1 MAFEKISIVIPIH
14 NESGNIHSLN
24 AELELVLPALASTH
38 EIIYVNDASTDSSL
52 QELLQLK
59 NVIIITLSRRYGQAT
74 ALTAGFAHATGDV
87 VVSLDGDGQND
98 PADIPL
104 LISTLEEKNLD
115 VVAGWRKTRK
125 DKQGILVLTRI
136 GRALRKALINDNVH
150 DTGCTLRAYRSPAAK
165 SLAIGGEMHRYV
177 LALLRWKGFSIGEV
191 VVNDRARV
199 HGVSKYTYSKAV
211 RGFIDLI
218 YVWFIFKYSQRPLH
232 LFGYMSLVTF
242 VLSLISGGFTL
253 YDKIFRNL
261 HVNRDGWFFLTFFF
275 FITAI
280 MLFSFGIIIDLLM
293 RIYLNTSPTE
303 KPFYI
308 RSIQS
313 I

>member
-14 NESGNIHSLN
+14 NESGNIYSLN
-24 AELELVLPALASTH
+24 AELEKVLPTLAPTH
-38 EIIYVNDASTDSSL
+38 EIIYVNDASTDASF
-52 QELLQLK
+52 QELSTLK
-59 NVIIITLSRRYGQAT
+59 NVTIISLSRRYGQAT

-98 PADIPL
+98 PADIRL

-125 DKQGILVLTRI
+125 DKQGILILTRI
-136 GRALRKALINDNVH
+136 GRALRKVLINDNVH

-191 VVNDRARV
+191 VVNDRTRV

-303 KPFYI
+303 KPFYV
-308 RSIQS
+308 RSIIS
-313 I
+313 T

>member
-275 FITAI
+275 ITAI